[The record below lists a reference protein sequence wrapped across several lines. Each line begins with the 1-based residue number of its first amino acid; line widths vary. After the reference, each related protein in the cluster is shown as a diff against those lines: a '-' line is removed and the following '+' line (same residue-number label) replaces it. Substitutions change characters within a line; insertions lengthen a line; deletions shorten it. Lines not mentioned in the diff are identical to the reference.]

1 MMLAVIFAALLG
13 IGAGVAIMYAALEK
27 ARDDASEVRMK
38 YIWALHW
45 ILHMPDS
52 CITKE
57 YVEYLHLLS
66 TKILGDEDDT
76 EQEETQ

>member
-38 YIWALHW
+38 YILVLRW

-52 CITKE
+52 CITEE
-57 YVEYLHLLS
+57 YVKYLRLL
-66 TKILGDEDDT
+66 TTEIIGDKDDT
-76 EQEETQ
+76 EQEEG